1 MHVHTPVSTKPVA
14 VGLSDGVLLEG
25 KLEGNLPYFCLFN
38 HFRNVELKQPVIFV
52 TGLFYSRFCLL
63 QMQMS
68 AWL

>member
-52 TGLFYSRFCLL
+52 TGL
-63 QMQMS
+63 
-68 AWL
+68 